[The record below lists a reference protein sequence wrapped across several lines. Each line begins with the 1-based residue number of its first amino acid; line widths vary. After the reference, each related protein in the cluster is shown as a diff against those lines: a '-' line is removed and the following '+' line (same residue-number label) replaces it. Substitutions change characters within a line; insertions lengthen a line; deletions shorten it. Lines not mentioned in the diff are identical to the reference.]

1 MSDHTEFA
9 DLLAAIADA
18 FPPHPLDP
26 SQAKR
31 AWAGGY
37 LDVVAFREGLV
48 GRRWDE
54 LDRVFMEFHG
64 ETIHFLKPPV
74 FAELLPAYLV
84 TVLRHEAQLDML
96 PTFLLSAL
104 TPPMDGSDLQPNY
117 AVNMA
122 SLTPGQQQVV
132 ARALD
137 WLRQHAASE
146 DVSDAAARAWRG
158 FSAGVAR

>member
-1 MSDHTEFA
+1 MSNLPELA
-9 DLLAAIADA
+9 DVLSALTDA

-37 LDVVAFREGLV
+37 LDVVTFRAGLE

-54 LDRVFMEFHG
+54 LDRAFLEFHG
-64 ETIHFLKPPV
+64 ETMHFLRPPA

-84 TVLRHEAQLDML
+84 AVLQHEERLDML
-96 PTFLLSAL
+96 PTFVLSAL
-104 TPPMDGSDLQPNY
+104 TPPVDGSELQPHY
-117 AVNMA
+117 AANVA
-122 SLTPGQQQVV
+122 SLTPAQRQVV

-137 WLRQHAASE
+137 WLRTHAVSE
-146 DVSDAAARAWRG
+146 DVRVAAAQAWRG
-158 FSAGVAR
+158 FSASVGL